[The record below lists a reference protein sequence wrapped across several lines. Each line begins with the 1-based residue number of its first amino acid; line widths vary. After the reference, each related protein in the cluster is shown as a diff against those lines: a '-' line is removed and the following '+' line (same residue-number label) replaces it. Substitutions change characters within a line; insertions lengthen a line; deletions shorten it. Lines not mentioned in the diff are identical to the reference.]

1 MKRLSFIPEIFIW
14 LLFSVVAGFGYAF
27 SFFEYVE
34 SKAHMTASDIVI
46 PTLVWILLAAICTF
60 LLKTAQNT
68 KCFVQFS
75 RAERLFLEC
84 SVLALLLIGG
94 WVFRFVDYFHG
105 VWPAELDNTYFQ
117 YAQVSQNAE
126 MYLNPHPASRLY
138 VAFLHVICMF
148 LGNIYEVGA
157 FIQFLLLLA
166 AVIVWYATIR
176 KAFGV
181 VSALFYVAGAMLLPD
196 SIQTS
201 MQCNPAMLLFVIYG
215 SIAFLMVQYAYSKVS
230 GFLAVVCE
238 FFLAILLMAAV
249 FLDISGVLLIVACW
263 LAVRCHAGKKK
274 GSGFLSVFIACLGM
288 IAGAALFTI
297 VQAKVYGMNYE
308 NAFFFQTY
316 SELTW
321 KIPNLNNIQAFVFS
335 LGTHPIFIVAIAV
348 ISIYWFLNKK
358 QAFTWIM
365 SSILFLF
372 TLQLLE
378 LDTYLQHDFMIYM
391 GISTLLGISV
401 QQYLMSP
408 VDPAKAKKEPAVTVI
423 HFEEEPAVTV
433 PEKPQIFIPKSMEIP
448 KRVSKPKVDFAIE
461 VEQNKMHYDYPVEDT
476 ADFDI

>member
-34 SKAHMTASDIVI
+34 TKAHMTASDIVI

-126 MYLNPHPASRLY
+126 EYLNPHPASRLY

-166 AVIVWYATIR
+166 AVIVWYVTIR

-215 SIAFLMVQYAYSKVS
+215 SIAFLMVHYAYSKLS

-238 FFLAILLMAAV
+238 FLLAILMTAAV
-249 FLDISGVLLIVACW
+249 FLDISGVLLIVAYW
-263 LAVRCHAGKKK
+263 LAVRRHARKKK
-274 GSGFLSVFIACLGM
+274 VSSFLFALIACLG
-288 IAGAALFTI
+288 IRS
-297 VQAKVYGMNYE
+297 
-308 NAFFFQTY
+308 Y

-321 KIPNLNNIQAFVFS
+321 KIPNLEDIQAFVFS
-335 LGTHPIFIVAIAV
+335 LGTHSIFIVAIAV

-365 SSILFLF
+365 LSILFLF
-372 TLQLLE
+372 ALQLLE

-401 QQYLMSP
+401 QQYLMLP
-408 VDPAKAKKEPAVTVI
+408 VESLKAKKEPVVTVI

-461 VEQNKMHYDYPVEDT
+461 VESDKMHYDYVVDDA

>member
-1 MKRLSFIPEIFIW
+1 
-14 LLFSVVAGFGYAF
+14 
-27 SFFEYVE
+27 
-34 SKAHMTASDIVI
+34 
-46 PTLVWILLAAICTF
+46 
-60 LLKTAQNT
+60 
-68 KCFVQFS
+68 
-75 RAERLFLEC
+75 
-84 SVLALLLIGG
+84 
-94 WVFRFVDYFHG
+94 
-105 VWPAELDNTYFQ
+105 
-117 YAQVSQNAE
+117 
-126 MYLNPHPASRLY
+126 
-138 VAFLHVICMF
+138 
-148 LGNIYEVGA
+148 
-157 FIQFLLLLA
+157 
-166 AVIVWYATIR
+166 
-176 KAFGV
+176 
-181 VSALFYVAGAMLLPD
+181 
-196 SIQTS
+196 
-201 MQCNPAMLLFVIYG
+201 
-215 SIAFLMVQYAYSKVS
+215 
-230 GFLAVVCE
+230 
-238 FFLAILLMAAV
+238 
-249 FLDISGVLLIVACW
+249 
-263 LAVRCHAGKKK
+263 
-274 GSGFLSVFIACLGM
+274 M

-335 LGTHPIFIVAIAV
+335 LGTHPIFIVVIAV

-365 SSILFLF
+365 SSLLFLF

-461 VEQNKMHYDYPVEDT
+461 VKSDKMHYDYVVDDT

>member
-46 PTLVWILLAAICTF
+46 PTLVWILLAAICAF

-84 SVLALLLIGG
+84 SILTLLLIGG

-157 FIQFLLLLA
+157 FIQFLLLLT
-166 AVIVWYATIR
+166 AVVVWYAAIR

-181 VSALFYVAGAMLLPD
+181 VAALFYAGGAMLLPD

-215 SIAFLMVQYAYSKVS
+215 CIAYLMVQYAYSKVS
-230 GFLAVVCE
+230 GFGAVICE
-238 FFLAILLMAAV
+238 FFLAILVTAAV
-249 FLDISGVLLIVACW
+249 FLDISGVLLLMAYWI
-263 LAVRCHAGKKK
+263 AVRRHGSKKK
-274 GSGFLSVFIACLGM
+274 GSGFLSVVIACLG
-288 IAGAALFTI
+288 IQI
-297 VQAKVYGMNYE
+297 
-308 NAFFFQTY
+308 Y

-321 KIPNLNNIQAFVFS
+321 KVPNLNDIQVFVFS

-365 SSILFLF
+365 LSILFLF
-372 TLQLLE
+372 ALQLLE
-378 LDTYLQHDFMIYM
+378 LDTYLQHDFIIYM

-401 QQYLMSP
+401 QQYLMLP
-408 VDPAKAKKEPAVTVI
+408 VKTFKAKKEPVVTVI
-423 HFEEEPAVTV
+423 HFEEEPAVMV

-461 VEQNKMHYDYPVEDT
+461 VETDKMHYDYAVDDT